1 MPLVRIDVPAGKSAE
16 TKQAISDVVYDA
28 IVTVLKAPAGDRFH
42 VITEHQPETLFID
55 RHFLG
60 IERTADALMIQVTLR
75 QGRTRETKEAFFK
88 FIADGLHERIG
99 ISKGDVIINLV
110 EDNLE
115 DWSFGN
121 GEAQY
126 VLKPPD

>member
-1 MPLVRIDVPAGKSAE
+1 
-16 TKQAISDVVYDA
+16 
-28 IVTVLKAPAGDRFH
+28 VLKAPQGDRFH

-60 IERTADALMIQVTLR
+60 IERTGDALMIQVTLR
-75 QGRTRETKEAFFK
+75 QGRTRETKQAFFR
-88 FIADGLHERIG
+88 FIADALHERIG
-99 ISKGDVIINLV
+99 IRREDVIINLV

-126 VLKPPD
+126 VLNPPR

>member
-1 MPLVRIDVPAGKSAE
+1 MPLVRIDMPAGKSAE
-16 TKQAISDVVYDA
+16 TRQAISDVVYDA

-42 VITEHQPETLFID
+42 VITEHQPENLFID

-60 IERTADALMIQVTLR
+60 IERTADALIIQVTLR
-75 QGRTRETKEAFFK
+75 QGRTRETKGAFFK

-110 EDNLE
+110 EDTLE

-126 VLKPPD
+126 VLNPPG

>member
-1 MPLVRIDVPAGKSAE
+1 MPLVRVDMPAGKSADY
-16 TKQAISDVVYDA
+16 KRSISDVVYEA
-28 IVTVLKAPAGDRFH
+28 IIGVLKAPQGDRFH
-42 VITEHQPETLFID
+42 VITEHQPDTLFID

-60 IERTADALMIQVTLR
+60 VERTADALIIQVTLR
-75 QGRTRETKEAFFK
+75 QGRSVEVKQAFFK

-99 ISKGDVIINLV
+99 IRREDVIINLV

-126 VLKPPD
+126 VLNPPR

>member
-1 MPLVRIDVPAGKSAE
+1 MPLVRIDMPAGKSAA
-16 TKQAISDVVYDA
+16 TKRAISDVVYDA

-42 VITEHQPETLFID
+42 VITEHQPDTLFID
-55 RHFLG
+55 RNFLG

-75 QGRTRETKEAFFK
+75 QGRSREVKQAFFK
-88 FIADGLHERIG
+88 FIADGLHERVG
-99 ISKGDVIINLV
+99 IRREDVIINLV
-110 EDNLE
+110 EDTLE

-126 VLKPPD
+126 VLNPPS

>member
-1 MPLVRIDVPAGKSAE
+1 MPLVRIDMPAGTSAE
-16 TKQAISDVVYDA
+16 YKRAISDVVYDA
-28 IVTVLKAPAGDRFH
+28 IVTVLKAPQGDRFH

-60 IERTADALMIQVTLR
+60 IERTGDALMIQVTLR
-75 QGRTRETKEAFFK
+75 QGRTRETKQAFFR
-88 FIADGLHERIG
+88 FIADALHARIG
-99 ISKGDVIINLV
+99 IRREDVIINLV

-126 VLKPPD
+126 VLNPPR

>member
-1 MPLVRIDVPAGKSAE
+1 MPLVRIDMPAGKSAAI
-16 TKQAISDVVYDA
+16 KRAISDVVYDA

-42 VITEHQPETLFID
+42 TITEHQPETLFID

-75 QGRTRETKEAFFK
+75 EGRTREAKLAFFK
-88 FIADGLHERIG
+88 FIADGLHERAG
-99 ISKGDVIINLV
+99 IRREDVIINLV
-110 EDNLE
+110 EDKLE

-126 VLKPPD
+126 VLNPPK

>member
-1 MPLVRIDVPAGKSAE
+1 MPLVRIDMPAGTSAE
-16 TKQAISDVVYDA
+16 YKRAISDVVYDA
-28 IVTVLKAPAGDRFH
+28 IVTVLKAPQGDRFH

-60 IERTADALMIQVTLR
+60 IERTGDALMIQVTLR
-75 QGRTRETKEAFFK
+75 HGRTREVKQAFFR
-88 FIADGLHERIG
+88 FIADALHERIG
-99 ISKGDVIINLV
+99 IRREDVIINLV

-126 VLKPPD
+126 VLNPPR

>member
-1 MPLVRIDVPAGKSAE
+1 MPLVRIDMPAGKSAE

-28 IVTVLKAPAGDRFH
+28 ILTVLKAPTGDRFH

-75 QGRTRETKEAFFK
+75 HGRTREIKQAFFK

-99 ISKGDVIINLV
+99 IRREDVIINLV

-126 VLKPPD
+126 VLNPPS

>member
-1 MPLVRIDVPAGKSAE
+1 MPLVRIDMPAGKSAE
-16 TKQAISDVVYDA
+16 IKRVISDVVYDA

-42 VITEHQPETLFID
+42 VISEHRPDTLFID

-75 QGRTRETKEAFFK
+75 EGRTREAKQAFFK
-88 FIADGLHERIG
+88 FIADGLHERAG
-99 ISKGDVIINLV
+99 IRREDVIINLV
-110 EDNLE
+110 EDKLE

-126 VLKPPD
+126 VLNPPG

>member
-1 MPLVRIDVPAGKSAE
+1 VPLVRIDMPAGKSAE
-16 TKQAISDVVYDA
+16 YKRAISDVVYEA
-28 IVTVLKAPAGDRFH
+28 ITGVLKAPEGDRFH

-60 IERTADALMIQVTLR
+60 IERTAEALMIQVTLR
-75 QGRTRETKEAFFK
+75 HGRTREIKQAFFK
-88 FIADGLHERIG
+88 FIADGLNERTG
-99 ISKGDVIINLV
+99 IRREDVIINLV
-110 EDNLE
+110 EDSLE

-126 VLKPPD
+126 VLNPPR